1 MTAEEWTCGH
11 TAGAMCQECYRL
23 LAERAHVLAEQ
34 NLDLSEQNIR
44 LNKQVSDARNMLL
57 TLKQIIEGQSESW
70 LALKRI
76 INNQEAF

>member
-23 LAERAHVLAEQ
+23 LAERAHVLA
-34 NLDLSEQNIR
+34 EQNIR